1 MRGERP
7 PLDTDGHLPK
17 WKCGDV
23 LVENGLCVEVKDPSP
38 IEYDPKIRNILNT
51 PAILEPDYGCI
62 IKRPQTSNPEKEKKG
77 ITENSDK
84 IQTVVFPSRKL
95 QGPGSGILDLPCS
108 IPASASRI

>member
-84 IQTVVFPSRKL
+84 IQTVAFPSRH
-95 QGPGSGILDLPCS
+95 I
-108 IPASASRI
+108 RTN